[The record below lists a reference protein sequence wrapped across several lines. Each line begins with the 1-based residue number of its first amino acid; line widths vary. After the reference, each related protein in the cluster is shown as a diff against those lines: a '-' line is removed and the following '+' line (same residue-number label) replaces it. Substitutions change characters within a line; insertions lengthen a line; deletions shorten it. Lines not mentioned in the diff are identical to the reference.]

1 MKSESKLI
9 LELWDHF
16 RDHIGPNKRTE
27 VLVNMFRVLEDY
39 GIEPSKADLEGE
51 DANIDEALNLLFDE
65 DESLDEDYDDYDYD

>member
-16 RDHIGPNKRTE
+16 RDHISPNKRTD
-27 VLVNMFRVLEDY
+27 VAINMLRVLEDY

-51 DANIDEALNLLFDE
+51 DANIDEALELLHD
-65 DESLDEDYDDYDYD
+65 DDDDSLDEDYYDYD

>member
-16 RDHIGPNKRTE
+16 RDHISPNKRTD
-27 VLVNMFRVLEDY
+27 VAINMLRVLEDY

-51 DANIDEALNLLFDE
+51 DTNIDEALELLHD
-65 DESLDEDYDDYDYD
+65 DDDDSLDEDYYDYD